1 MEGDITASTKELMD
15 QAAMT
20 ASHYYGLIAKDMDQ
34 LYGKGWSKEHSETV
48 ARLCQAAAQDFH
60 TAVTNRTLQQLRDK
74 QFLPL
79 EPIQVELLGGE

>member
-15 QAAMT
+15 QAAAT
-20 ASHYYGLIAKDMDQ
+20 ASYYYGLIASDMDKI
-34 LYGKGWSKEHSETV
+34 YGKGWSKEHSETV

-79 EPIQVELLGGE
+79 EPLQVELLGGE

>member
-20 ASHYYGLIAKDMDQ
+20 ASHYYGLISKDMDQ

-79 EPIQVELLGGE
+79 EPIRVELLGGE

>member
-1 MEGDITASTKELMD
+1 MEGDITASTKQLMD

-20 ASHYYGLIAKDMDQ
+20 VSHYYGLIAKDMDQ
-34 LYGKGWSKEHSETV
+34 LYGEGWSKEHSETV

-60 TAVTNRTLQQLRDK
+60 TAITNRSLQQLRDK

-79 EPIQVELLGGE
+79 GPLQVELLGGE

>member
-48 ARLCQAAAQDFH
+48 ARLCQTAAQDFH

-79 EPIQVELLGGE
+79 EPLQVELLGGE

>member
-1 MEGDITASTKELMD
+1 MEGDITASTRELMD
-15 QAAMT
+15 QAAAT
-20 ASHYYGLIAKDMDQ
+20 ASYYYGLIASDMDK

-79 EPIQVELLGGE
+79 EPLQVELLGGE

>member
-20 ASHYYGLIAKDMDQ
+20 ASYYYGLIAKDMDQ

-74 QFLPL
+74 QFLQL
-79 EPIQVELLGGE
+79 EPLRVELLGGE

>member
-1 MEGDITASTKELMD
+1 MEGDITAGTKELMD

-60 TAVTNRTLQQLRDK
+60 TAVTNRTLQQLRDRSI
-74 QFLPL
+74 FPTEPL
-79 EPIQVELLGGE
+79 